1 MHHKYSEVSCAHMRK
16 RLAATGRLRRDR
28 GVAGIG
34 RAGAAARRRASR
46 RARRSRAGVPGPG
59 DRLLQWRQE
68 RPGGRA
74 GPGQRGRRYLAPIR
88 LTYLPARAQ
97 LSLATTSELV
107 SDRQWLGYLERRTDG
122 TDRRT
127 KLILPRRRQ
136 ALADADDGSPRS
148 SSTGRRSSDRSASP
162 PPASPCRTCWTRSP
176 AATTERK
183 RANHPPPRAR
193 LRLSWPASRAAQ
205 RARTPPNP
213 LRTQPVPARPRKR
226 DRTS

>member
-74 GPGQRGRRYLAPIR
+74 GPGQRGRRYLAPSR
-88 LTYLPARAQ
+88 LTYLPARP
-97 LSLATTSELV
+97 S
-107 SDRQWLGYLERRTDG
+107 
-122 TDRRT
+122 
-127 KLILPRRRQ
+127 
-136 ALADADDGSPRS
+136 
-148 SSTGRRSSDRSASP
+148 SASP
-162 PPASPCRTCWTRSP
+162 PLLSWSATGNGSATWNAGQTAPTGGPSSSSPVCGRRWPTPTTGRRDPAVLVADRRTGALRRCLPDLAGPAGHAHQRQRRGVTEQSIRRQCLTCWG
-176 AATTERK
+176 A
-183 RANHPPPRAR
+183 
-193 LRLSWPASRAAQ
+193 
-205 RARTPPNP
+205 
-213 LRTQPVPARPRKR
+213 
-226 DRTS
+226 